1 MLHGYDIKITDD
13 DLNDSDKEDK
23 DEFGNWL
30 EDAFAFI
37 TDVFIGVE
45 KEVYKQTE
53 KNEKIKEK
61 FKETEGMLVG
71 MKFIEYYL
79 NQVYR
84 QLVEKLDPFIVETFV
99 KLGEKTDEK
108 PLFILNIIDNIIN
121 KKHLKYHER
130 RSVQPLNSISLDN
143 KNSFIKFNNN
153 SNKGSYN
160 KKISKSI
167 FSESSCDNSN
177 INLIHSNLVNNINN
191 INNSNINNITN
202 NNKNSLENF
211 ASIINNINSKYKLL
225 YIKIN

>member
-1 MLHGYDIKITDD
+1 MLHGYDIKITDE
-13 DLNDSDKEDK
+13 DLNDSDKE
-23 DEFGNWL
+23 EQGNEWL

-108 PLFILNIIDNIIN
+108 PLFILNLIANIIN
-121 KKHLKYHER
+121 KVYPMMPRSKLDQTNEFKHIESVRQNLQLMKKYIFNDLDDTLKKLKEEKKKKKKR
-130 RSVQPLNSISLDN
+130 RSRRKRKRRSIKKQLN
-143 KNSFIKFNNN
+143 
-153 SNKGSYN
+153 
-160 KKISKSI
+160 
-167 FSESSCDNSN
+167 
-177 INLIHSNLVNNINN
+177 
-191 INNSNINNITN
+191 
-202 NNKNSLENF
+202 
-211 ASIINNINSKYKLL
+211 
-225 YIKIN
+225 